1 MISGEYNCDYIY
13 QEGMKKKMLSMKDE
27 AVVASM
33 VRTGMSLDTL
43 KRSFPQFDAADV
55 EKVYMEEKRM
65 TSDELAEEIK
75 ISCNCS

>member
-1 MISGEYNCDYIY
+1 
-13 QEGMKKKMLSMKDE
+13 MLSEKDK

-43 KRSFPQFDAADV
+43 KRSFPQFDACDV
-55 EKVYMEEKRM
+55 ESIYVEEKKM
-65 TSDELAEEIK
+65 SAGELAEEIK

>member
-1 MISGEYNCDYIY
+1 
-13 QEGMKKKMLSMKDE
+13 MLSEKDR

-33 VRTGMSLDTL
+33 VRTGMTLEVL

-55 EKVYMEEKRM
+55 ESVYKEE
-65 TSDELAEEIK
+65 TNANVDDLSEDIK

>member
-1 MISGEYNCDYIY
+1 
-13 QEGMKKKMLSMKDE
+13 MLSEKDK

-43 KRSFPQFDAADV
+43 KRSFPQFDKTDV
-55 EKVYMEEKRM
+55 ENVYAEEKKM
-65 TSDELAEEIK
+65 SADELAEEIK

>member
-1 MISGEYNCDYIY
+1 
-13 QEGMKKKMLSMKDE
+13 MLSEKDK

-43 KRSFPQFDAADV
+43 KRSFPQFDKTDV
-55 EKVYMEEKRM
+55 ESVYAEEKKM
-65 TSDELAEEIK
+65 SADELAEEIY

>member
-1 MISGEYNCDYIY
+1 MISE
-13 QEGMKKKMLSMKDE
+13 KDK

-43 KRSFPQFDAADV
+43 KRSFSQFEAKDIETIYAD
-55 EKVYMEEKRM
+55 EKKM
-65 TSDELAEEIK
+65 TADELAEEIK

>member
-1 MISGEYNCDYIY
+1 
-13 QEGMKKKMLSMKDE
+13 MLSEKDK

-43 KRSFPQFDAADV
+43 KRSFTQFDKTDV
-55 EKVYMEEKRM
+55 ESVYAEEKKM
-65 TSDELAEEIK
+65 SADELAEEIK

>member
-1 MISGEYNCDYIY
+1 MISE
-13 QEGMKKKMLSMKDE
+13 KDK

-43 KRSFPQFDAADV
+43 KRSFSQFDAKDI
-55 EKVYMEEKRM
+55 EDIYTEE
-65 TSDELAEEIK
+65 TSLKTDESLEDIK

>member
-13 QEGMKKKMLSMKDE
+13 QEGMKKMLSMKDE

>member
-1 MISGEYNCDYIY
+1 
-13 QEGMKKKMLSMKDE
+13 MLSEKDK

-43 KRSFPQFDAADV
+43 KRSFPQFDKTDV
-55 EKVYMEEKRM
+55 ESVYAEEKKM
-65 TSDELAEEIK
+65 SADELAEEMK

>member
-1 MISGEYNCDYIY
+1 
-13 QEGMKKKMLSMKDE
+13 MLSEKDK

-43 KRSFPQFDAADV
+43 KKSFPQFDKADV
-55 EKVYMEEKRM
+55 ESVYMEEKKM
-65 TSDELAEEIK
+65 SADELAEEIK

>member
-1 MISGEYNCDYIY
+1 
-13 QEGMKKKMLSMKDE
+13 MLSMKDE

-43 KRSFPQFDAADV
+43 KRSFPQFDGADV

>member
-1 MISGEYNCDYIY
+1 MISE
-13 QEGMKKKMLSMKDE
+13 KDK

-43 KRSFPQFDAADV
+43 KRSFPQFEAKDIETIYAD
-55 EKVYMEEKRM
+55 EKKM
-65 TSDELAEEIK
+65 TADELAEEIK

>member
-1 MISGEYNCDYIY
+1 
-13 QEGMKKKMLSMKDE
+13 MLSEKDK

-43 KRSFPQFDAADV
+43 KRSFPQFDKADV
-55 EKVYMEEKRM
+55 ESVYMEEKKM
-65 TSDELAEEIK
+65 NADELAEEIK

>member
-1 MISGEYNCDYIY
+1 
-13 QEGMKKKMLSMKDE
+13 MLSEKDK

-43 KRSFPQFDAADV
+43 KKSFPQFDKAD
-55 EKVYMEEKRM
+55 EENVYAEEKKMRV
-65 TSDELAEEIK
+65 DELAEEIK

>member
-1 MISGEYNCDYIY
+1 
-13 QEGMKKKMLSMKDE
+13 MLSEKDK

-43 KRSFPQFDAADV
+43 KRSLPQFDKTDV
-55 EKVYMEEKRM
+55 ESVYAEEKKM
-65 TSDELAEEIK
+65 SADELAEEIK

>member
-1 MISGEYNCDYIY
+1 
-13 QEGMKKKMLSMKDE
+13 MLSMKDE